1 MATRKAVELRHKGRT
16 YRADSRETFFKWAKE
31 HRISRDDSYRVAG
44 TEKWIPVTANSE
56 LEMLLDP
63 DNWWKIKMG
72 SNTYIASDWDAIV
85 KWAKE
90 GRLSTEV
97 QIEGPKTPP
106 GGILGKASPELTP
119 HLRELVPEEPEE
131 AQVRLRF
138 DGRTFLPGN
147 IDTLRRWI
155 MESRVPVE
163 AEVSLPGEEWQSVS
177 ECQYCENELWPDAAV
192 ESAES
197 DIPAVPES
205 KFEPPEAGIISESPS
220 VAETDE
226 SEEVIPLDSTESQAN
241 VFEIVE
247 ETDDDE
253 EIPYRIRTTYGEDYS
268 FEQPSDVMS
277 LLNRKRIHGF
287 DEIRHPDLPEGS
299 MSVSEFIEVYHLKG
313 GSILVFLILA
323 IVFGLTGA
331 AALVFQKQ
339 DAQWM
344 MIGGIASLAI
354 AFIMLVRV
362 IWKR

>member
-1 MATRKAVELRHKGRT
+1 MATKKAVELRHEGRT

-31 HRISRDDSYRVAG
+31 HRISRDDSYRIAG
-44 TEKWIPVTANSE
+44 TEKWIPVTSNSE

-72 SNTYIASDWDAIV
+72 SNTYIAPDWDTIV

-97 QIEGPKTPP
+97 QIDGPKTPP

-119 HLRELVPEEPEE
+119 HLRELAPEEPEE
-131 AQVRLRF
+131 TQVRLRF

-155 MESRVPVE
+155 KESRIPFE
-163 AEVSLPGEEWQSVS
+163 AEVSLPGGDWQSIS
-177 ECQYCENELWPDAAV
+177 DCQYCEKELWPDAAV
-192 ESAES
+192 EPAES
-197 DIPAVPES
+197 DIPAVSES
-205 KFEPPEAGIISESPS
+205 KFEPPDTGIIPESPP
-220 VAETDE
+220 VAEIDE
-226 SEEVIPLDSTESQAN
+226 SEEVISSDNGESQAHA
-241 VFEIVE
+241 FENIE
-247 ETDDDE
+247 ETDEDE
-253 EIPYRIRTTYGEDYS
+253 GIPYRIRTTYGEDYS
-268 FEQPSDVMS
+268 FEQSSEVMS
-277 LLNRKRIHGF
+277 LLNRKRIHSF
-287 DEIRHPDLPEGS
+287 DEIRHPDLPEGT
-299 MSVSEFIEVYHLKG
+299 MSVSEFIEVYRLKRG
-313 GSILVFLILA
+313 TYFVFLILA
-323 IVFGLTGA
+323 IVFGLAGT

-344 MIGGIASLAI
+344 MIGGIAALSI